1 MTEFGSDRY
10 LEKLHQSQAAS
21 AAQPTPT
28 PVLSQSQFILPL
40 RGSSLSEADAAP
52 PKTVDQKRPDKKTFA
67 FLRGKFHPKSSAAGS
82 ASSVETPES
91 RPLSTHST
99 AAARRR

>member
-21 AAQPTPT
+21 ASQPAPT

-52 PKTVDQKRPDKKTFA
+52 AKTVDQKRPEKKA
-67 FLRGKFHPKSSAAGS
+67 FGFFRNKFHVKSSAAAS
-82 ASSVETPES
+82 ASSVETPEQ

-99 AAARRR
+99 TAARRR